1 MSSGLK
7 YAFIGSGTA
16 VLAFALLLFRTIETG
31 REDAKPAFLENLNPA
46 GEMNGPEGI
55 QFDKNG
61 DLFIGDSSGM
71 IWKLHAGLA
80 PAAYAQLSTVLGEPG
95 APASRDPIRAGGIA
109 IDDPGNL
116 YVAAYT
122 YADGSILR
130 IDAGTRKVRLF
141 ARDVGVANF
150 VLSTDD
156 GSRIWVSDF
165 RSDGRL
171 LRYPV
176 AATLPAQPDLVV
188 AGLASPNGLA
198 LGKGGNVLYAAE
210 TYSGDIA
217 RVDLTA
223 TPPAILHVATLV
235 GAFAIGSLDGLA
247 FDPRDT
253 ERRFLYVAEN
263 LRGIFT
269 VIDINSS
276 PARIAKQ
283 IRLDQMG
290 GRPCPAS
297 MVIRDGYLY
306 FTDVWSCSPVRL
318 LLRTPKYREHAY
330 RFRVT
335 DLASLY

>member
-1 MSSGLK
+1 MSNGLK
-7 YAFIGSGTA
+7 CAYIASGTA
-16 VLAFALLLFRTIETG
+16 VLALALLLFRTIETG

-46 GEMNGPEGI
+46 GEMTGPEGI

-61 DLFIGDSSGM
+61 DLFIGDARGT
-71 IWKLHAGLA
+71 IWKLHGGMA
-80 PAAYAQLSTVLGEPG
+80 PAVYAQLSTVLVEPG
-95 APASRDPIRAGGIA
+95 APGSRDPIKAGGIA
-109 IDDPGNL
+109 VDDSGSL
-116 YVAAYT
+116 YVAAYG
-122 YADGSILR
+122 YAHGSILR
-130 IDAGTRKVRLF
+130 IDTGTRKVRLF
-141 ARDVGVANF
+141 ARDVGFANF

-156 GSRIWVSDF
+156 GSHIWVSDY

-176 AATLPAQPDLVV
+176 TATLPARPDLVV

-198 LGKGGNVLYAAE
+198 LGKEGNVLYAAE

-223 TPPAILHVATLV
+223 TPPAVSRVANLAGT
-235 GAFAIGSLDGLA
+235 FAIGTLDGLA

-263 LRGIFT
+263 LRGLFT
-269 VIDINSS
+269 VIDIKSR
-276 PARIAKQ
+276 PARVAKQ

-306 FTDVWSCSPVRL
+306 FTDLWSCSPVRL
-318 LLRTPKYREHAY
+318 LLRTPKYRQHAY